1 MSKELR
7 GMLSQQQLQHSELLQ
22 PDTSSTHLSI
32 DCDHDRDLSQ
42 RDAEGEERKGASN
55 ASYGLTLA

>member
-1 MSKELR
+1 M
-7 GMLSQQQLQHSELLQ
+7 
-22 PDTSSTHLSI
+22 DN
-32 DCDHDRDLSQ
+32 DHDYDEGQ